1 MRLELTNEVPSA
13 YNPQAWNRII
23 TKLQNQINM
32 LSEGRLVARHNAV
45 SSVPTTGAYAIGDFV
60 PNSDVQ
66 ELGSSSSKYF
76 IAGWVCTDTDPLTF
90 VQARC
95 LTGN

>member
-1 MRLELTNEVPSA
+1 MRLELRNKVPSA
-13 YNPQAWNRII
+13 YNAQAWQEIV
-23 TKLQNQINM
+23 TTLQNQINQ

-45 SSVPTTGAYAIGDFV
+45 ASVPTTGAYAVGDFV

-66 ELGSSSSKYF
+66 ELGSASSMYL
-76 IAGWVCTDTDPLTF
+76 ITGWICVDTDPLTF
-90 VQARC
+90 VEARC